1 MQFIY
6 YNIFIKS
13 MKDGFLSKF
22 REKFAETLYD
32 LLNSLYGN
40 NGNFIASIIKK
51 QLLLKSSRLRQR
63 VLSKKIKKLSDNL
76 SRSSILM
83 EEIEAE
89 FQKQREIAEEWKK
102 EADTAKAIASMH
114 QEEIDAVSKVLG
126 VQMEIENRKSS
137 RRALIW
143 NIIFC
148 IVGIIGGY
156 FISKLLP

>member
-63 VLSKKIKKLSDNL
+63 VLSEKIKKLSDNFV
-76 SRSSILM
+76 
-83 EEIEAE
+83 EV
-89 FQKQREIAEEWKK
+89 F
-102 EADTAKAIASMH
+102 
-114 QEEIDAVSKVLG
+114 
-126 VQMEIENRKSS
+126 
-137 RRALIW
+137 
-143 NIIFC
+143 
-148 IVGIIGGY
+148 Y
-156 FISKLLP
+156 FNGRD

>member
-1 MQFIY
+1 MP
-6 YNIFIKS
+6 N
-13 MKDGFLSKF
+13 F

-51 QLLLKSSRLRQR
+51 QILIKNSRLRQR
-63 VLSKKIKKLSDNL
+63 VLSEKIKKLSDNL

-83 EEIEAE
+83 EEIETE
-89 FQKQREIAEEWKK
+89 FQKQKEIAEEWKK

-126 VQMEIENRKSS
+126 VQMEKENKKSS
-137 RRALIW
+137 RHALIW
-143 NIIFC
+143 NIVFC
-148 IVGIIGGY
+148 VAGIIGGY
-156 FISKLLP
+156 LISKLLP